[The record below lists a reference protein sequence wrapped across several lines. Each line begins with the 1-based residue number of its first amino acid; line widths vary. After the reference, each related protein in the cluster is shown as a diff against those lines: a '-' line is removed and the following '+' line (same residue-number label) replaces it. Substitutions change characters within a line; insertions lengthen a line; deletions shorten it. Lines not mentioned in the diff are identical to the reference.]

1 MKSLLNVP
9 EYADPPQENLMVR
22 NEYWQD
28 DDWNVEEEFERIIQ
42 PILIALM
49 DMIRNGVI
57 ILSVVALMI

>member
-28 DDWNVEEEFERIIQ
+28 DDWNVEEEFEDDDID
-42 PILIALM
+42 AF
-49 DMIRNGVI
+49 
-57 ILSVVALMI
+57 